1 MGKFPYDF
9 CEVSR
14 SAFHAGRR
22 AILQALYSDGGL
34 SSDEAEMG
42 ADDMAVLLV
51 GPDMEI
57 SGEACPAP
65 LSSLSVLIF
74 MMRGKD

>member
-1 MGKFPYDF
+1 M
-9 CEVSR
+9 SR

-22 AILQALYSDGGL
+22 AILQALYSDGSL

-42 ADDMAVLLV
+42 SDDMAVFLV

-65 LSSLSVLIF
+65 ASSLSVHTF